1 MSDKAEIN
9 DPVDWAIIQSFNR
22 AEKHILMLKTI
33 ISIVRES
40 SDKKDKTIEARV
52 WKLVEKKYLVKCDS
66 SSIDTNHNPSKNDTV
81 VKRRPGLYGLNK
93 NFEFEYT
100 GISST
105 SKSDIAEVPD
115 DIRRNHTIELKAAI
129 ENWIKYF
136 PKPTYRHLSGKKAQ
150 LDPATNL
157 DESGHPSKFN
167 PYSANIAACEQHLL
181 FPDLS
186 NHLPGIDCDACAIW
200 EKNKKELSELD
211 TMQDTLLDS
220 ITSEVERWLR
230 NNVAFYMYEPR
241 YRKIGYDLAS
251 CIFPLM
257 MKYISG
263 DKSEI
268 EFFLSSI
275 PGNLMIKMSSLDP
288 KLILDCINAHR
299 KDKCIAREEL
309 AAFSMIIE
317 SILQKKGIVGSAEK
331 IMVKTRELELERSS
345 LVSELEKA
353 LLYTSYPGSCQYL
366 K

>member
-1 MSDKAEIN
+1 
-9 DPVDWAIIQSFNR
+9 
-22 AEKHILMLKTI
+22 
-33 ISIVRES
+33 
-40 SDKKDKTIEARV
+40 
-52 WKLVEKKYLVKCDS
+52 
-66 SSIDTNHNPSKNDTV
+66 
-81 VKRRPGLYGLNK
+81 
-93 NFEFEYT
+93 
-100 GISST
+100 
-105 SKSDIAEVPD
+105 
-115 DIRRNHTIELKAAI
+115 
-129 ENWIKYF
+129 
-136 PKPTYRHLSGKKAQ
+136 
-150 LDPATNL
+150 
-157 DESGHPSKFN
+157 
-167 PYSANIAACEQHLL
+167 
-181 FPDLS
+181 
-186 NHLPGIDCDACAIW
+186 
-200 EKNKKELSELD
+200 
-211 TMQDTLLDS
+211 
-220 ITSEVERWLR
+220 
-230 NNVAFYMYEPR
+230 
-241 YRKIGYDLAS
+241 
-251 CIFPLM
+251 M